1 MNALAHKVT
10 WQAPRPLWR
19 GTTPFAARPQLLRF
33 ASDDF
38 MEQLL
43 ATLAE
48 EPARISDRIARP
60 ETWRDPPQ
68 PVDLLDPVVRV
79 PLPAPAKEARRK
91 RFWRS
96 APSAPP
102 PPPPVNKQLKLYQPA
117 HQRYYLVA
125 GTLACQIPGL
135 PERAVAGGHETV
147 GFVIR
152 RLLPLS
158 GRADGTLPLHEYAY
172 VMGSDGPQW
181 QRVEANS
188 ALAPGEEQLPLFPL
202 QHRDE
207 EG

>member
-19 GTTPFAARPQLLRF
+19 GTTPFQARPQILRF

-48 EPARISDRIARP
+48 EPARLSDRIARY
-60 ETWRDPPQ
+60 ETWRDPPLA
-68 PVDLLDPVVRV
+68 VDLKDPIVRV
-79 PLPAPAKEARRK
+79 PLPAPMKEAKRR

-96 APSAPP
+96 VPSAPP
-102 PPPPVNKQLKLYQPA
+102 PAPPANKPLKLYQPA

-135 PERAVAGGHETV
+135 PERAVEGGHETV
-147 GFVIR
+147 GFVMR
-152 RLLPLS
+152 RLLSVTGNTPSDPAQREPKSSQRASRLS
-158 GRADGTLPLHEYAY
+158 ITSRE
-172 VMGSDGPQW
+172 V
-181 QRVEANS
+181 
-188 ALAPGEEQLPLFPL
+188 
-202 QHRDE
+202 
-207 EG
+207 